1 MTRRI
6 SAEGLAKITQW
17 EGLVLHA
24 YDDFDPPKARRKI
37 QPGDV
42 VRGTLTIG
50 YGSTGPHVRPGMEIT
65 RAEAEA
71 LLRQDLDRFE
81 RAVDSSVTVP
91 LNDNQFAA
99 LVSFAFNVGVSAFQK
114 STLLKKLNAGQY
126 DAVPSELMKW
136 VSSKGKRMPG
146 LVNRRAAET
155 GTWNKGAFVASQYV
169 PAKPEPRPFSA
180 NDAAGYAGA
189 LGTLVA
195 AAGTSGPMQYAM
207 AAVSVLAFLL
217 LAWWIIWGRRA

>member
-6 SAEGLAKITQW
+6 NAEGLAKITQW

-81 RAVDSSVTVP
+81 RAVDSLVTVP

-99 LVSFAFNVGVSAFQK
+99 LCSFSFNVGVEAFK
-114 STLLKKLNAGQY
+114 RSTLLKKLNAGQY
-126 DAVPSELMKW
+126 DAVPTELMKW
-136 VSSKGKRMPG
+136 VSSKGKRLPG
-146 LVNRRAAET
+146 LVNRRAAEI